1 MHTAADLPPPA
12 PPAGTG
18 PAGARAARFGL
29 ARFGL
34 DRREVRAWALYDW
47 ANSAFMTTVVAAVFP
62 IYYRRVAAAGLDDQT
77 AAFRFGVAT
86 TAALAAVAV
95 LSPPLGALAD
105 AAGRKKTL
113 LLVFAGLGIVATSGL
128 SLVDRGE
135 WALALGL
142 FLLAN
147 VGAAGSIT
155 FYDSLLPHLA
165 RPGELDRVSS
175 AGYALGYLGGGVLLG
190 LNLLWIQQPAW
201 FGFADAGAATR
212 ASFLSVGVWW
222 ALFSIPLISRVHEPP
237 VDPVAAAGASIAG
250 AFRRLWHTLHE
261 LRRYRDAFT
270 MLLAFMLYNDGI
282 GTIIRMAA
290 LFGTEVGIDQGSL
303 IAALL
308 LVQFIGFPA
317 AFAFSAIAARIGAKT
332 AILGSLVVYTV
343 ISLLAFRMRTAA
355 DFFVL
360 AGLVGLVQGG
370 SQALSRSVF
379 ASLVPRDRTA
389 EFFGFFGVFE
399 KFAGIFGP
407 LLFSAAVAA
416 TGSSRLAILSVIVF
430 FVAGALLLVR
440 VDLEAGRRAAL
451 EG

>member
-1 MHTAADLPPPA
+1 MDTAADPPSAETPA
-12 PPAGTG
+12 TAW
-18 PAGARAARFGL
+18 L

-34 DRREVRAWALYDW
+34 HRPELRAWAWYDW

-62 IYYRRVAAAGLDDQT
+62 IYYRRVAADGLDDAT

-86 TAALAAVAV
+86 TVALAAVAV

-105 AAGRKKTL
+105 AAGRKKPL
-113 LLVFAGLGIVATSGL
+113 LLIFAALGIFATAGLA
-128 SLVDRGE
+128 LVERGD
-135 WALALGL
+135 WMLALGL

-165 RPGELDRVSS
+165 RPGELDRVSA
-175 AGYALGYLGGGVLLG
+175 AGYALGYLGGGVLLAI
-190 LNLLWIQQPAW
+190 NLAWIQQPAW

-212 ASFLSVGVWW
+212 ASFISVGIWW
-222 ALFSIPLISRVHEPP
+222 ALFSIPLIRRVQEPP
-237 VDPVAAAGASIAG
+237 VDPVAAADASIAA
-250 AFRRLWHTLHE
+250 AFRRLAHTLRT
-261 LRRYRDAFT
+261 LRRYREAFT
-270 MLLAFMLYNDGI
+270 MLVAFMLYNDGI

-290 LFGTEVGIDQGSL
+290 LFGTGVGIDQGSL

-317 AFAFSAIAARIGAKT
+317 AFVFSAIADRVGPKP
-332 AILGSLVVYTV
+332 AILGALAIYTG
-343 ISLLAFRMRTAA
+343 ISILAFRMRTGA

-360 AGLVGLVQGG
+360 AALVGLVQGG

-407 LLFSAAVAA
+407 LLFSVAVAA
-416 TGSSRLAILSVIVF
+416 TGSSRYAILSVILF
-430 FVAGALLLVR
+430 FVAGAILLVR
-440 VDLEAGRRAAL
+440 VDLEAGRRAAASP
-451 EG
+451 